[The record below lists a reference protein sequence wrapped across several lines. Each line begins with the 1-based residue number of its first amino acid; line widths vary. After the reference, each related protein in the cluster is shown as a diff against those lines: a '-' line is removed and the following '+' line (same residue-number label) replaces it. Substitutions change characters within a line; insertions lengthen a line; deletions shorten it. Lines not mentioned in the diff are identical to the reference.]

1 MVRWLLMLG
10 LGWLLMWPAAVQAEP
25 LTATPATPAQLFE
38 LHCAGCHPGGG
49 NIIRRGKS
57 LQQRALT
64 RYKVDSTTEIAALIT
79 QGKGVMSA
87 FGDRLDPA
95 EIEALSQYVLEQ
107 AAAGWPPA

>member
-1 MVRWLLMLG
+1 MVRWLVVLG
-10 LGWLLMWPAAVQAEP
+10 LGWMLLVWPAAVQAES
-25 LTATPATPAQLFE
+25 LATAPAQLFE

-57 LQQRALT
+57 LQQRALA
-64 RYKVDSTTEIAALIT
+64 RHKVDSTAAIAVLIT

-87 FGDRLDPA
+87 FGDRLEPA

-107 AAAGWPPA
+107 AAAGWPSP